1 MKNLLMLIIPLR
13 LKELRRILKL
23 LSLKL
28 MIESE
33 LLSIK
38 FFSKGYTED
47 WPKEILIIQSRF
59 KSWLFGSHVFFAF
72 FRK

>member
-1 MKNLLMLIIPLR
+1 MKNLLMLIILLR
-13 LKELRRILKL
+13 LKKLRRILKL

-47 WPKEILIIQSRF
+47 WPKILIIQSRF